1 MGAKSFTV
9 SSTQL
14 KPDAIYNSL
23 LISKFINCLMYDGKK
38 ATAKRVFYGAMEI
51 IGQRVKDAKPNEV
64 FEAAL
69 NNIKPNI
76 ETRSR
81 RVGGQNYQVP
91 MSVSRKRQQSLA
103 IRWLLEAVRAK
114 SGKPMSERLADE
126 VLAASRREGAAMQTR
141 ENVHKM
147 AEANRAFAHF
157 AW

>member
-1 MGAKSFTV
+1 MGTKTFTV
-9 SSTQL
+9 SSTQI
-14 KPDAIYNSL
+14 KPDAVYNSL
-23 LISKFINCLMYDGKK
+23 LVSKFINCLMYDGKK
-38 ATAKRVFYGAMEI
+38 ATAKRVFYTAMDL
-51 IGQRVKDAKPNEV
+51 IGKKVKDAKPNEI
-64 FEAAL
+64 FELAI

-91 MSVSRKRQQSLA
+91 ISVNRKRQQSLA

-114 SGKPMSERLADE
+114 SGRPMPERLADE
-126 VLAASRREGAAMQTR
+126 ILAASRREGAAMQTR